1 MALTLN
7 GSNNTIAGVAVG
19 GLPDG
24 IVDTDML
31 AATAVTRAKSN
42 LPGSILQVLQT
53 STTTAV
59 TNTTTSFADTGLTG
73 SITPSS
79 SSNKVLITISQAYQV
94 ERNAGANGGSIQLLR
109 GSTVLNNILAN
120 NHGLYIYAAGVSQV
134 TLYGVYNLTYLDSP
148 STTSATTYKTQ
159 GVCYTTSNSGQFIT
173 QPGSAKSFM
182 TLMEVSG

>member
-7 GSNNTIAGVAVG
+7 GTTNTIGGLAVG

-24 IVDTDML
+24 IVDTDTL
-31 AATAVTRAKSN
+31 AVANRSK
-42 LPGSILQVLQT
+42 ILQVLQT
-53 STTTAV
+53 STNSAV
-59 TNTTTSFADTGLTG
+59 SNTTTSFADTGLTG

-79 SSNKVLITISQAYQV
+79 SSNKVLVTISQAFQC
-94 ERNAGANGGSIQLLR
+94 ERSAAAAGGSIQLLR

-120 NHGLYIYAAGVSQV
+120 NHGLYIYAQGVGTT

-159 GVCYTTSNSGQFIT
+159 GVVYSATNSAKFVT
-173 QPGSAKSFM
+173 QSASAKSFM